1 MVNHIKNK
9 KMNSLKPLH
18 FKFTAILLLICCSSL
33 FGQKIEP
40 KERKME
46 PDHTITSTITGKEY
60 LLEISF
66 PKSYSTKDTISY
78 PVLYAVDGKDLTVP
92 SLRAAQKFMM
102 NSKEYEQ
109 VIIVGISSAIDRSS
123 WKIDRAQ
130 DYTPSIDTLAQKKI
144 ETFLKLPGGSLVIGE
159 AAKFL
164 DCIKTEIIPFIDKS
178 YKTNSDRGIAGHSL
192 GGLFTAYCLVN
203 SDGYFTRFGI
213 SSPTLTWDNEKLLN
227 QAVTKFNKNEAWE
240 LPSTK
245 VFISVGGE
253 DYPNYLYCFVKFYST
268 LQRRD
273 YQNVHLQ
280 WQVFEKESHM
290 SVIPASMSR
299 ILSVLYGKNE

>member
-1 MVNHIKNK
+1 
-9 KMNSLKPLH
+9 MNILKPTQLVI
-18 FKFTAILLLICCSSL
+18 TTILLLICSTIAFS
-33 FGQKIEP
+33 QKLAP

-46 PDHTITSTITGKEY
+46 WDHKITSNITGKEY

-66 PKSYSTKDTISY
+66 PKSYSTKDTLSY
-78 PVLYAVDGKDLTVP
+78 PVLYVLDGSVLTIP
-92 SLRAAQKFMM
+92 SLKAAQKFMGI
-102 NSKEYEQ
+102 NEYEE
-109 VIIVGISSAIDRSS
+109 IMIVGITSGITGPS
-123 WKIDRAQ
+123 WASDRAH
-130 DYTPSIDTLAQKKI
+130 DYTPSIDTLMQTNT
-144 ETFLKLPGGSLVIGE
+144 EQNWKLPKGSVVTGG

-178 YKTNSDRGIAGHSL
+178 YKTNTDRGIAGHSL

-227 QAVTKFNKNEAWE
+227 QAVTQFNKNATWD
-240 LPSTK
+240 LPQTK

-268 LQRRD
+268 LERRD

>member
-1 MVNHIKNK
+1 
-9 KMNSLKPLH
+9 MNFSKPSKQVL
-18 FKFTAILLLICCSSL
+18 FATFFLIFSNILIS
-33 FGQKIEP
+33 QKLEP

-46 PDHTITSTITGKEY
+46 WDHKITSKITGKEY

-78 PVLYAVDGKDLTVP
+78 PILYVLDGSALTIP
-92 SLRAAQKFMM
+92 SLKAAQKFMGS
-102 NSKEYEQ
+102 NEYEE
-109 VIIVGISSAIDRSS
+109 VIIVGITSGATGPS
-123 WKIDRAQ
+123 WASDRAY
-130 DYTPSIDTLAQKKI
+130 DYSPSIDTIIQTKT
-144 ETFLKLPGGSLVIGE
+144 EQNWKLPKGSVVTGG

-178 YKTNSDRGIAGHSL
+178 YKTNTDRGIAGHSL

-227 QAVTKFNKNEAWE
+227 QAVTQFNENKTWD
-240 LPSTK
+240 LPLTK

-268 LQRRD
+268 LERRD
-273 YQNVHLQ
+273 YKNINLQ
-280 WQVFEKESHM
+280 TQIFEKESHM

-299 ILSVLYGKNE
+299 ILSSLYGKNEVNH

>member
-18 FKFTAILLLICCSSL
+18 FKFTAILLLICCDSL
-33 FGQKIEP
+33 FGQKLAP

>member
-1 MVNHIKNK
+1 
-9 KMNSLKPLH
+9 MNILKPLH

-33 FGQKIEP
+33 FSQKLEP

-46 PDHTITSTITGKEY
+46 ADHTITSNITGKEY

-66 PKSYSTKDTISY
+66 PKSYSTKDSISY
-78 PVLYAVDGKDLTVP
+78 PVLYVVDGKDLTVP

-109 VIIVGISSAIDRSS
+109 VIIVGISSAIDISS

-144 ETFLKLPGGSLVIGE
+144 EKSLKLPEGSLVIGG

-164 DCIKTEIIPFIDKS
+164 ACIKTEITPFIDKS

-192 GGLFTAYCLVN
+192 GGLFAAYCLVN

-227 QAVTKFNKNEAWE
+227 QAVTQFNENEAWD

-245 VFISVGGE
+245 IFISVGGE

-268 LQRRD
+268 LERRD
-273 YQNVHLQ
+273 YQNVNLQ

-299 ILSVLYGKNE
+299 ILSVLYGKNKSINRP

>member
-1 MVNHIKNK
+1 
-9 KMNSLKPLH
+9 MNILKST
-18 FKFTAILLLICCSSL
+18 KFVITTMLLLISSTIA
-33 FGQKIEP
+33 FGQKLEP

-46 PDHTITSTITGKEY
+46 WDHKITSNITGKEY

-78 PVLYAVDGKDLTVP
+78 PVLYVLDGSALTIP
-92 SLRAAQKFMM
+92 SLKAAQKFMGS
-102 NSKEYEQ
+102 NEYEE
-109 VIIVGISSAIDRSS
+109 VIIVGITSGVTGPTWAS
-123 WKIDRAQ
+123 DRAH
-130 DYTPSIDTLAQKKI
+130 DYTPSIDTLIQTKT
-144 ETFLKLPGGSLVIGE
+144 EQNWKLPKGSVVTGG

-164 DCIKTEIIPFIDKS
+164 ACIKTEIIPFIDKS
-178 YKTNSDRGIAGHSL
+178 YKTNTDRGIAGHSL
-192 GGLFTAYCLVN
+192 GGLFAAYCLVN

-227 QAVTKFNKNEAWE
+227 QAVTQFNKNEAWE

-268 LQRRD
+268 LERRD
-273 YQNVHLQ
+273 YQNVNLQ

-299 ILSVLYGKNE
+299 ILSVLYGKNQNINRP

>member
-1 MVNHIKNK
+1 
-9 KMNSLKPLH
+9 
-18 FKFTAILLLICCSSL
+18 
-33 FGQKIEP
+33 
-40 KERKME
+40 
-46 PDHTITSTITGKEY
+46 
-60 LLEISF
+60 
-66 PKSYSTKDTISY
+66 
-78 PVLYAVDGKDLTVP
+78 
-92 SLRAAQKFMM
+92 M

-144 ETFLKLPGGSLVIGE
+144 ETSLKLPGGSLVIGE

-227 QAVTKFNKNEAWE
+227 QAVTKFNKNEAWK

-268 LQRRD
+268 LERRN

-299 ILSVLYGKNE
+299 ILSVLYGKNQNINRP

>member
-1 MVNHIKNK
+1 
-9 KMNSLKPLH
+9 MNSLKPLH

-40 KERKME
+40 KERITK
-46 PDHTITSTITGKEY
+46 PDHTITSNITEKEY
-60 LLEISF
+60 KLEISF
-66 PKSYSTKDTISY
+66 PQSYSTKDSISY
-78 PVLYAVDGKDLTVP
+78 PVLYVVDGSLTLP
-92 SLRAAQKFMM
+92 SLRAAQKIMW
-102 NSKEYEQ
+102 NSKKYEQ
-109 VIIVGISSAIDRSS
+109 VIIVGISSAIDISS

-144 ETFLKLPGGSLVIGE
+144 EKSLKLPEGSLVIGE

-178 YKTNSDRGIAGHSL
+178 YKTNTDRGIAGHSL

-227 QAVTKFNKNEAWE
+227 QAVTQFNENKTWD
-240 LPSTK
+240 LPQTK

-253 DYPNYLYCFVKFYST
+253 DYPNYLYCFVKFYTT
-268 LQRRD
+268 LERSD
-273 YQNVHLQ
+273 YQNINLQ
-280 WQVFEKESHM
+280 WQIFEKEKHM
-290 SVIPASMSR
+290 SIIPASMSR

>member
-40 KERKME
+40 KERIRK

-144 ETFLKLPGGSLVIGE
+144 ETSLKLPGGSLVIGE

-268 LQRRD
+268 LERRD

-299 ILSVLYGKNE
+299 ILSVLYGKK

>member
-9 KMNSLKPLH
+9 KNMNILKSSKLVI
-18 FKFTAILLLICCSSL
+18 TTILLLICCSSL
-33 FGQKIEP
+33 FSQKLAP

-46 PDHTITSTITGKEY
+46 PDHTITSNITGKEY

-66 PKSYSTKDTISY
+66 PKSYSTKDSISY
-78 PVLYAVDGKDLTVP
+78 PVLYVADGRDLTVP

-102 NSKEYEQ
+102 DSKEYEQ

-130 DYTPSIDTLAQKKI
+130 DYTPSIDTLKQKEI
-144 ETFLKLPGGSLVIGE
+144 EKYLKLPEGSLVIGE

-164 DCIKTEIIPFIDKS
+164 ECIKTEIIPFIDKS
-178 YKTNSDRGIAGHSL
+178 YKTNNDRGIAGHSL
-192 GGLFTAYCLVN
+192 GGLFTTYCLVN

-227 QAVTKFNKNEAWE
+227 QAVTQFNENKTWD
-240 LPSTK
+240 LPQTK
-245 VFISVGGE
+245 VFISVGGK
-253 DYPNYLYCFVKFYST
+253 DYPNYLYCFVKFYTT
-268 LQRRD
+268 LERCD
-273 YQNVHLQ
+273 YKNINLQ
-280 WQVFEKESHM
+280 YQIFEKETHM
-290 SVIPASMSR
+290 SIIPASMSR
-299 ILSVLYGKNE
+299 ILSVLYGKN

>member
-1 MVNHIKNK
+1 
-9 KMNSLKPLH
+9 MNSSKPLH

-33 FGQKIEP
+33 FGQKLAP

-46 PDHTITSTITGKEY
+46 ADHSITSNITGKEY

-66 PKSYSTKDTISY
+66 PKSYSTKDSISY
-78 PVLYAVDGKDLTVP
+78 PVLYVADGRDLTVP

-102 NSKEYEQ
+102 NSEEYEQ

-130 DYTPSIDTLAQKKI
+130 DYTPSIDTLKQKEI
-144 ETFLKLPGGSLVIGE
+144 EKYLKLPEGSLVIGE

-227 QAVTKFNKNEAWE
+227 QAVTQFNKNEAWE

-268 LQRRD
+268 LERRA

-299 ILSVLYGKNE
+299 ILSVLYGKK

>member
-1 MVNHIKNK
+1 MVNHTKNK

-33 FGQKIEP
+33 FGQKLAP
-40 KERKME
+40 KERILA

-60 LLEISF
+60 KLEISF
-66 PKSYSTKDTISY
+66 PKSYSTKDSISY
-78 PVLYAVDGKDLTVP
+78 PVLYAVDGSFLTVP

-144 ETFLKLPGGSLVIGE
+144 ETSLKLLGGSLVIGE

-178 YKTNSDRGIAGHSL
+178 YKTNNDRGIAGHSL

-268 LQRRD
+268 LERRD

-280 WQVFEKESHM
+280 WQVFEK
-290 SVIPASMSR
+290 
-299 ILSVLYGKNE
+299 

>member
-1 MVNHIKNK
+1 
-9 KMNSLKPLH
+9 MNSLKPLH
-18 FKFTAILLLICCSSL
+18 FKFTAIVLLICGSSL
-33 FGQKIEP
+33 FGQKLAP

-66 PKSYSTKDTISY
+66 PKSYSTKDSISY

-144 ETFLKLPGGSLVIGE
+144 ETSLKLPGGSLVIGE

-268 LQRRD
+268 LERRD

-299 ILSVLYGKNE
+299 TLSVLYGKN

>member
-1 MVNHIKNK
+1 MTI
-9 KMNSLKPLH
+9 LKPTKLIVI
-18 FKFTAILLLICCSSL
+18 AILFLIFSTIT
-33 FGQKIEP
+33 FGQKLTP

-46 PDHTITSTITGKEY
+46 PDHTITSNITGKEY
-60 LLEISF
+60 KLEISF
-66 PKSYSTKDTISY
+66 PQSYSTKDSISY
-78 PVLYAVDGKDLTVP
+78 PVLYVLDGSFLTVP

-102 NSKEYEQ
+102 NSKKFEQ
-109 VIIVGISSAIDRSS
+109 VIIVGISSAIDSSS

-144 ETFLKLPGGSLVIGE
+144 ETALKLPKGSLVIGE

-178 YKTNSDRGIAGHSL
+178 YKTNTDRGIAGHSL

-203 SDGYFTRFGI
+203 SDGYFTRFGV

-227 QAVTKFNKNEAWE
+227 QAVIQFNENKIWD
-240 LPSTK
+240 LPQTK
-245 VFISVGGE
+245 VFISVGGK
-253 DYPNYLYCFVKFYST
+253 DYPNYLYCFVKFYTT
-268 LQRRD
+268 LESSN
-273 YQNVHLQ
+273 YQNVNLQ
-280 WQVFEKESHM
+280 WQVFVKESHM

-299 ILSVLYGKNE
+299 ILSVLYGKKE

>member
-1 MVNHIKNK
+1 
-9 KMNSLKPLH
+9 MNILKST
-18 FKFTAILLLICCSSL
+18 KFVITTMLLLISSTIA
-33 FGQKIEP
+33 FGQKLEP

-46 PDHTITSTITGKEY
+46 WDHKITSNITGKEY

-78 PVLYAVDGKDLTVP
+78 PVLYVLDGSALTIP
-92 SLRAAQKFMM
+92 SLKAAQKFMGS
-102 NSKEYEQ
+102 NEYEE
-109 VIIVGISSAIDRSS
+109 VIIVGITSGATGPS
-123 WKIDRAQ
+123 WASDRAC
-130 DYTPSIDTLAQKKI
+130 DYTPSIDTIIQTKT
-144 ETFLKLPGGSLVIGE
+144 EQNWKLPKGSVVTGG

-178 YKTNSDRGIAGHSL
+178 YKTNTDRGIAGHSL

-227 QAVTKFNKNEAWE
+227 QAVTQFNENKTWD
-240 LPSTK
+240 LPLTK

-268 LQRRD
+268 LERRD
-273 YQNVHLQ
+273 YKNINLQ
-280 WQVFEKESHM
+280 TQIFEKESHM

-299 ILSVLYGKNE
+299 ILSSLYGKNEVNH

>member
-1 MVNHIKNK
+1 
-9 KMNSLKPLH
+9 MNILKPLH
-18 FKFTAILLLICCSSL
+18 FKFTAIVLLICCSSL
-33 FGQKIEP
+33 FGQKLAP
-40 KERKME
+40 KERITE
-46 PDHTITSTITGKEY
+46 PDHTITSNITGKEY
-60 LLEISF
+60 KLEISF
-66 PKSYSTKDTISY
+66 PKSYSTKDSISY

-130 DYTPSIDTLAQKKI
+130 DYTPSIDTIAKKKI
-144 ETFLKLPGGSLVIGE
+144 ETSLKLPGGSLVIGE

-268 LQRRD
+268 LERRN

-299 ILSVLYGKNE
+299 ILSVLYGKK